1 MHRSFQLA
9 WLSKTKRVF
18 IFINNVIV
26 NFVQKKNKVMGL
38 FWFWRTQKSEHLKIF
53 LGFFF
58 GQNFTT
64 FKLYFRT
71 TSTSL
76 FILKIK
82 SVEFILFL
90 LYEFI
95 HVHSNE
101 IYRCIFLLNAKWNC
115 KIRSFPMWATL
126 KGNSFSYVDANSW
139 LFTWW

>member
-1 MHRSFQLA
+1 MYKK
-9 WLSKTKRVF
+9 KTKLWACF
-18 IFINNVIV
+18 DFEEHKKV
-26 NFVQKKNKVMGL
+26 NTSRYF
-38 FWFWRTQKSEHLKIF
+38 S
-53 LGFFF
+53 GFFF

-126 KGNSFSYVDANSW
+126 KGNSFLRRCKFMIIYMMIEVHRFPNVNT
-139 LFTWW
+139 LFPNWKCLR